1 MQGVNFV
8 PRQEKTSSIG
18 SSFHFWSFRNRIIG
32 MGRGARL
39 ESCGTLIGW
48 DAMIKIDSLVKS
60 PSAALGGNPAPLD
73 KALSLS
79 VECASIVTNK
89 NEKSC

>member
-18 SSFHFWSFRNRIIG
+18 SSFHFWSFRNRRIG

-48 DAMIKIDSLVKS
+48 DAMIKIDGLVKS
-60 PSAALGGNPAPLD
+60 PSAALRFNPALLD
-73 KALSLS
+73 KRLRIS
-79 VECASIVTNK
+79 E
-89 NEKSC
+89 